1 MLKNGGVVGLEG
13 SSNNVFQE
21 PAHNSCDADDEE
33 THERV
38 TQFDDQPLDMT
49 CKKDVRK
56 RTLDQTTDEAK
67 SPEVQEAKKLKCSG
81 GAVPGGKRK
90 LLRKKRYHKRVS
102 DVQVSRPSVISFAGS
117 SGNYTSSSSNEDPE
131 EDDSRARR
139 RKKIND
145 RKKLFVHAD
154 VEEHFRR
161 SLGGVLYDLVNK
173 QPRNTNEES
182 RNSLISSA
190 GDPQDTI
197 VNDVIR
203 PSDVDDHFAK
213 ALGTETWSKIVNNTR
228 GVINS
233 SSSTPPL
240 QEHRTPPPPSIAGG
254 SGAAAIL
261 PSDTPP
267 TIQLSKTS
275 NSYKIESIL
284 GTNVNADSTTIKQPR
299 YDRPSPPPY
308 VPTTSS

>member
-1 MLKNGGVVGLEG
+1 MLKNGGVSKSPEYESHSV
-13 SSNNVFQE
+13 
-21 PAHNSCDADDEE
+21 HSCDADDEE

-38 TQFDDQPLDMT
+38 AVYDDQPLDMT
-49 CKKDVRK
+49 CKKDARK
-56 RTLDQTTDEAK
+56 RALESDDQGSAEGNGLQD
-67 SPEVQEAKKLKCSG
+67 PKKLKCSG
-81 GAVPGGKRK
+81 AKRK

-117 SGNYTSSSSNEDPE
+117 SGNYTSSSSNEEPE

-139 RKKIND
+139 RKKMND

-173 QPRNTNEES
+173 QEKNEES
-182 RNSLISSA
+182 RNSIHSSA
-190 GDPQDTI
+190 GDPQDNF
-197 VNDVIR
+197 VAEVIR

-213 ALGTETWSKIVNNTR
+213 ALGTETWSKIVKNSR
-228 GVINS
+228 GVNS

-240 QEHRTPPPPSIAGG
+240 QEHRTTPP
-254 SGAAAIL
+254 AAATL
-261 PSDTPP
+261 NPTPPP
-267 TIQLSKTS
+267 TIVSKTS

-284 GTNVNADSTTIKQPR
+284 GTSVSASERPTIKQPPV
-299 YDRPSPPPY
+299 YDNTRRSPPPPY
-308 VPTTSS
+308 TTTTS

>member
-1 MLKNGGVVGLEG
+1 MLKNGLLSGCS
-13 SSNNVFQE
+13 SSNGFQE
-21 PAHNSCDADDEE
+21 PAHHSCDADDEE

-38 TQFDDQPLDMT
+38 AQFDDQPLDMS

-56 RTLDQTTDEAK
+56 RALETNNDDEPN
-67 SPEVQEAKKLKCSG
+67 SPQNGVQEPKKLKSSG
-81 GAVPGGKRK
+81 GAPAGKRK

-102 DVQVSRPSVISFAGS
+102 DVPVSRPSVISFAGS
-117 SGNYTSSSSNEDPE
+117 SGNYTSSSSNEEPD

-173 QPRNTNEES
+173 QPSNNQEES
-182 RNSLISSA
+182 RNSVNSSA
-190 GDPQDTI
+190 GDPQE
-197 VNDVIR
+197 NVINEVI
-203 PSDVDDHFAK
+203 PPTDVDDHFAK

-228 GVINS
+228 TVINS

-240 QEHRTPPPPSIAGG
+240 QEHRTPPPPSIGG
-254 SGAAAIL
+254 L
-261 PSDTPP
+261 PPTPP
-267 TIQLSKTS
+267 QLQSVKTS

-284 GTNVNADSTTIKQPR
+284 GTNVSAERPTIKQPPPVYENTR
-299 YDRPSPPPY
+299 RSPPPPY
-308 VPTTSS
+308 IPTTTV